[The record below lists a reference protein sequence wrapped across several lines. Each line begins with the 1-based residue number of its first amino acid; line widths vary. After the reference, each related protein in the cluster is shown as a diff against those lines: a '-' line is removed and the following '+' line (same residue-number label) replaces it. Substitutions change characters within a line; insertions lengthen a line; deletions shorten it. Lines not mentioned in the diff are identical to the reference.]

1 MRRPRVFWEG
11 TQVWFRDSEPV
22 GEVSRGLSPV
32 WSLFYGLLFNPR
44 THRFSGGS
52 VSKESTCKRHGFDPW
67 IGKIP
72 WRRDPLT
79 TPVSLPGEFHG
90 QRSLAGYT
98 VHRITKSQ
106 TRLSKFYYYFRTHA
120 ES

>member
-52 VSKESTCKRHGFDPW
+52 VGKESTCNVGDM
-67 IGKIP
+67 GLIP
-72 WRRDPLT
+72 GL
-79 TPVSLPGEFHG
+79 G
-90 QRSLAGYT
+90 RSP
-98 VHRITKSQ
+98 
-106 TRLSKFYYYFRTHA
+106 A
-120 ES
+120 EGIC